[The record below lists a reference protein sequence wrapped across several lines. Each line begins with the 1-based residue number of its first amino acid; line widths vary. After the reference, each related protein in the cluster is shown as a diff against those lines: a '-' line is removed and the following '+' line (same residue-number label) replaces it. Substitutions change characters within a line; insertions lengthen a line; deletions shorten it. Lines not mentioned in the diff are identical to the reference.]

1 MTVLLSG
8 LISHFWT
15 QIPCLNIFQNPLT
28 STELPAAVSANFMHE
43 WASLITTI

>member
-8 LISHFWT
+8 LISHFW
-15 QIPCLNIFQNPLT
+15 IKISCPNIFQNPLT
-28 STELPAAVSANFMHE
+28 SIELPAAISANFMHE